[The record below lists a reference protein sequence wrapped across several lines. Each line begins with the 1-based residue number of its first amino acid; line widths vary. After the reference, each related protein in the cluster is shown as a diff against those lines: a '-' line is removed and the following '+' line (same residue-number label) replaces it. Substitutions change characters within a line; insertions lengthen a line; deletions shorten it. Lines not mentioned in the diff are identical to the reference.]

1 MGISGWRRGKL
12 IGRGSSSAVYI
23 ATHLSTGQVFS
34 VKSALVARSA
44 SLQQEQS
51 ILSSLD
57 SPYLV
62 ACLGFD
68 ISWDSPS
75 RNLYYNLFLE
85 YAAEGSLSD
94 YIAKQGSRLND
105 LAIRSITCDILRGLA
120 HLHSRGIVHC
130 DVKGRN
136 VLVTSDG
143 HAMLADLGSA
153 IRIGKRNSA
162 DEPCCRLRGTPVFMA
177 PEVARGQGQG
187 PPADVWALGCTVIEM
202 ATGHAPW
209 PDVVNSLAAVHWI
222 AFSQEVPEIPNWL
235 SGEGKDF
242 LTKCLARDPRERWT
256 AEQLLQHVFVN
267 SSSSIA
273 KLEVSPKST
282 LNQAF
287 WESVPD
293 GDEEADERPSTDE
306 PSERIDQLI
315 CSSIP
320 DWTWDNIWVTI
331 RSKNSYETKRT
342 AAETISHSFSN
353 YSACEKSVVTSNC
366 HSCKSEGSCSCNV
379 DSVSEKHKREIQI
392 EIWYCRFFA
401 TINFLVSS
409 LLSLTAQHV
418 ALNRQQVTRWQGTDE
433 LLDFGDGCFTNPRK
447 ALSYVVCEQ
456 KLYFLSFSLFL
467 FFKISLS
474 VPLSNYIY
482 LKIIL
487 RKI

>member
-34 VKSALVARSA
+34 VKSALAAHSA
-44 SLQQEQS
+44 SLQREQS
-51 ILSSLD
+51 LLSSLD

-75 RNLYYNLFLE
+75 SSLYYNLFLE

-94 YIAKQGSRLND
+94 YVAKKGGRLND

-120 HLHSRGIVHC
+120 HLHSRGILHC

-136 VLVTSDG
+136 VLITSEG
-143 HAMLADLGSA
+143 HALLADLGSA
-153 IRIGKRNSA
+153 IPIGKRNSD
-162 DEPCCRLRGTPVFMA
+162 DEPYCRLRGTPVFMA

-209 PDVVNSLAAVHWI
+209 PDVVDPLAAVHRI

-235 SGEGKDF
+235 SCEGKDF

-293 GDEEADERPSTDE
+293 GDEEADECPATDK

-331 RSKNSYETKRT
+331 RSNDGDETQRT
-342 AAETISHSFSN
+342 GAETISHSFDN
-353 YSACEKSVVTSNC
+353 DSAYEKGLVTSHCN
-366 HSCKSEGSCSCNV
+366 SCKSESSCSCRV
-379 DSVSEKHKREIQI
+379 DSVSEQHKREIQI
-392 EIWYCRFFA
+392 EIWYWLFFLA
-401 TINFLVSS
+401 INRLVSC
-409 LLSLTAQHV
+409 LV
-418 ALNRQQVTRWQGTDE
+418 FNR
-433 LLDFGDGCFTNPRK
+433 
-447 ALSYVVCEQ
+447 AAVC
-456 KLYFLSFSLFL
+456 
-467 FFKISLS
+467 
-474 VPLSNYIY
+474 
-482 LKIIL
+482 
-487 RKI
+487 